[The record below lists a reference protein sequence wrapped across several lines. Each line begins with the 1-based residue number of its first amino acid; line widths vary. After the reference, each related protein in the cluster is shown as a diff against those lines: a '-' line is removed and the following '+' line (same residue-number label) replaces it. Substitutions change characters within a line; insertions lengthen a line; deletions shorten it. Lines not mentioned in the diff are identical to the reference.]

1 MIQDFYAVQ
10 AAWYCRGIY
19 QLTKITADFLF
30 IFIEKYA
37 PHKIILSSVSQE
49 NLDSGQQKLEL
60 AIKNISQSK
69 N

>member
-1 MIQDFYAVQ
+1 
-10 AAWYCRGIY
+10 
-19 QLTKITADFLF
+19 LF

-49 NLDSGQQKLEL
+49 NLDSGQQKIEL